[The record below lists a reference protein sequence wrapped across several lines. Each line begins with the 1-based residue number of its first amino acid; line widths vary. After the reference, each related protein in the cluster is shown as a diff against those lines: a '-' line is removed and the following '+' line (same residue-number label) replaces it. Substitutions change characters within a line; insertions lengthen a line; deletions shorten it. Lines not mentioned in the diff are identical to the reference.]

1 MIMKIFNFRNK
12 FKNIFLVLFSFT
24 CGIFYYKYQLPP
36 ILLIR
41 DLAKKYEISFI
52 KERPDYLI
60 KVKKWKEA
68 IYTFTDYKKGV
79 PLFLD
84 KSYLD
89 EVGDKRLDGLK
100 LIQIPRH
107 GTKKIKIKSDIPLT
121 VYRLISNEEN
131 TLNHKYSKTD
141 IKVKVVGYSLTHT
154 DVVKKDFNPGLIIL
168 NPGGPTATNPILL
181 SINNQNYL
189 QKIKISI
196 K

>member
-1 MIMKIFNFRNK
+1 M
-12 FKNIFLVLFSFT
+12 
-24 CGIFYYKYQLPP
+24 GQ
-36 ILLIR
+36 
-41 DLAKKYEISFI
+41 
-52 KERPDYLI
+52 
-60 KVKKWKEA
+60 
-68 IYTFTDYKKGV
+68 
-79 PLFLD
+79 
-84 KSYLD
+84 
-89 EVGDKRLDGLK
+89 
-100 LIQIPRH
+100 
-107 GTKKIKIKSDIPLT
+107 KKIKIKSDIPLT